1 MFRQLW
7 IVPVNKMGLFFS
19 KFFVIL
25 LYSMSFMLL
34 NAAAPLYSLESFLD
48 ISLFPG
54 LTLCFW
60 WNVVLENA
68 VLIGISMLP
77 VLALSALQ
85 KGYLFPA
92 CMILLY
98 LFAGFFMT
106 SACPYF
112 HPISCTSILIARNG
126 IIPGLTLPSKFLP
139 AFLGILVWSLGSIAF
154 ASLAL
159 RKRKKGEHMKTLL
172 WAELQKLPPLQHS
185 LCYYFCSLF
194 VAILVFSGGVVMV
207 SEEQYALNRTGW
219 YLSTAQV
226 WATLFVLPA
235 MLALF
240 GSYLICR
247 EEQDD
252 TMKSL
257 LLIPVSVRGS

>member
-1 MFRQLW
+1 MGETNVNPMMFYKWSAFGFTQFMILPFVLGMLCVIFMHEETRYDMFRQLW

-34 NAAAPLYSLESFLD
+34 NAAASVLFGVLPGYFPFSWADTLFLVERCLE
-48 ISLFPG
+48 I
-54 LTLCFW
+54 
-60 WNVVLENA
+60 A

-126 IIPGLTLPSKFLP
+126 IIPGLTLPSELLP

-159 RKRKKGEHMKTLL
+159 RKRK
-172 WAELQKLPPLQHS
+172 
-185 LCYYFCSLF
+185 
-194 VAILVFSGGVVMV
+194 
-207 SEEQYALNRTGW
+207 
-219 YLSTAQV
+219 
-226 WATLFVLPA
+226 
-235 MLALF
+235 
-240 GSYLICR
+240 
-247 EEQDD
+247 
-252 TMKSL
+252 
-257 LLIPVSVRGS
+257 